1 MLLKNHPIMS
11 SNNFD
16 HARSIWKQMIP
27 SDTISLLGKRQEID
41 ARINGL
47 AVGELNL
54 VAADFGD
61 CDVHF
66 DCTESDD
73 QSLYLLLP
81 MAGTGRCKHLGQ
93 EFGLS
98 PDTGF
103 IRDMRRPL
111 SATELKFTTLGL
123 SIPIDKLERHYR
135 TLVDNTA
142 SQVKLD
148 FDCKLD
154 LRSDAG
160 RHVRNTLTFIAS
172 SFDNALQNVQNAMLI
187 DQYQDFLLTNIL
199 LSLPNFGTD
208 HPGQSA
214 QVVAVP
220 HYLKR
225 ARDYIHA
232 HADTSITAEKLV
244 EHAGCS
250 YRTLQRAFA
259 DAYEL
264 SPMAYLRMVR
274 LERAHE
280 NLKNAQEG
288 ETISDIAMRWG
299 FAHPSRFAQI
309 YAKHYGALPY
319 ETLRLRK

>member
-1 MLLKNHPIMS
+1 
-11 SNNFD
+11 
-16 HARSIWKQMIP
+16 MIP

-41 ARINGL
+41 ARVNGL

-54 VAADFGD
+54 AWANFGD

-66 DCTESDD
+66 DCTESED

-81 MAGTGRCKHLGQ
+81 LGGTGHCKHLGQ
-93 EFGLS
+93 EFSLSTDMGL
-98 PDTGF
+98 

-123 SIPIDKLERHYR
+123 SIPIDKLERHCR
-135 TLVDNTA
+135 TLVDRTA
-142 SQVKLD
+142 SQFKLD

-154 LRSDAG
+154 LRSDSG
-160 RHVRNTLTFIAS
+160 HHLLRTLTFIAS
-172 SFDNALQNVQNAMLI
+172 SFDDALQDMTNTKLI
-187 DQYQDFLLTNIL
+187 DQFQDFLLTNVL
-199 LSLPNFGTD
+199 LSLPNFSED
-208 HPGQSA
+208 LDRQSV
-214 QVVAVP
+214 QVAAVP

-232 HADTSITAEKLV
+232 HADTSVTIEKLV
-244 EHAGCS
+244 EHADCS
-250 YRTLQRAFA
+250 YRTLQRVFA
-259 DAYEL
+259 DAYEMT
-264 SPMAYLRMVR
+264 PMAYLRMVR

-280 NLKNAQEG
+280 DLKNAEKG

-299 FAHPSRFAQI
+299 FPHQSRFAQI
-309 YAKHYGALPY
+309 YAKHYGVLPY